1 MRQQSSYIPPTTIMV
16 YLLICSLSILFFVFS
31 VTYIYH
37 KVYSNTPEAR
47 IPTILYFN
55 TLLIIASSFTLAK
68 AKKYFGQNNIV
79 PYRNSL
85 ILTLALGLVFM
96 AMQILS
102 WWFLDMQGL
111 GIKVTQ
117 STSYLYLVP
126 IVHMLHIIGGIPF
139 IVKLTI
145 KSQDAV
151 ADPVKSLLL
160 FSMDSK
166 YLELKNFSIYWHFV
180 GLLWVYIILFF
191 SIIRWF

>member
-1 MRQQSSYIPPTTIMV
+1 
-16 YLLICSLSILFFVFS
+16 VFS

-47 IPTILYFN
+47 IPIILYFN

-79 PYRNSL
+79 LYRNSL

-117 STSYLYLVP
+117 STSYLYLIP

-166 YLELKNFSIYWHFV
+166 YIELKNFSIYWHFV
-180 GLLWVYIILFF
+180 GLLWIYIILFF

>member
-16 YLLICSLSILFFVFS
+16 YLLICSLSILFLVFS
-31 VTYIYH
+31 VTYMYH

-79 PYRNSL
+79 LYRNSL

-117 STSYLYLVP
+117 STSYLYLIP

-180 GLLWVYIILFF
+180 GLLWIYIILFF